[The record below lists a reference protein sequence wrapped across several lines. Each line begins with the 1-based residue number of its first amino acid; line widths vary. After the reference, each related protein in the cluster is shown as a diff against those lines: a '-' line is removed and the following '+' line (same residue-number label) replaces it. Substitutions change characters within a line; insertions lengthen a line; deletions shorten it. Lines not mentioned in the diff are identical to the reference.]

1 MLNPYAKKKNFPT
14 YVALNDYAK
23 VFRIVICM
31 LGLENNVE
39 HLDALYF

>member
-1 MLNPYAKKKNFPT
+1 MLRKKIHPT

-23 VFRIVICM
+23 VFRIVFCM
-31 LGLENNVE
+31 LGLENNVR